1 MGRIP
6 DATIETI
13 RDRIDVVELV
23 GRHVA
28 LRKAGRN
35 YKGLCPF
42 HDEKTPSFSVNP
54 DRGIFHCFG
63 CGAGGNVFA
72 FLMRHENLTFP
83 EAARALAREC
93 GVEIPESSGADA
105 GEGERLVAANQVA
118 QRLYRAALAGPEG
131 DAARAYLAKRGLDAA
146 ACERFGLGFAPDRWD
161 AVAQAL
167 AAARI
172 PAQVGERAGLLA
184 PRESG
189 GHYDRLRGRVSFP
202 IQDARGRI
210 VGFGGRAISPG
221 QDPKYLN
228 SPETPLFRKRESF
241 YGFPAALE
249 AIRRS
254 ERAVVVEGYFDRIAL
269 AEAGVPEAVA
279 TCGTALSPE
288 HGRGLRRRT
297 REVVLLFDGDEAGE
311 RAAERALEVLL
322 PAGLRVRAAVLPAG
336 EDPDSLLARDGPEA
350 LRAIVEAATPA
361 IEVVIRRAVARGV
374 ATPFEKSDAVAAV
387 VPHLARIPDRVE
399 RSAFARRLAL
409 AAGVEVAD
417 VSAALREALGEE
429 PAPEAG
435 AAAPR
440 GAAPDPEQRFAQR
453 LAEVLLDHPALA
465 HRFRPGEPAALVRDA
480 AWCTLLEA
488 LVRTCGE
495 HGMALGDSAV
505 EDAYAPEEF
514 QRLCALDCQ
523 ERISLTPE
531 EAVRVLDDTLEN
543 LRQRRRAEVQRE
555 TTRRLAESP
564 PSEHPALLLE
574 KQRQLEQKRAA
585 RGLDPKPPAPR
596 GGVEL
601 LP

>member
-23 GRHVA
+23 GRHVT
-28 LRKAGRN
+28 LRKAGRS

-42 HDEKTPSFSVNP
+42 HDEKTPSFHVNP
-54 DRGIFHCFG
+54 ERGIFHCFG

-93 GVEIPESSGADA
+93 GVEIPESSGAEA
-105 GEGERLVAANQVA
+105 GEAERLVAANQVA

-131 DAARAYLAKRGLDAA
+131 GAARAYLAKRGLDAA

-161 AVAQAL
+161 TVVQAL
-167 AAARI
+167 GAARI
-172 PAQVGERAGLLA
+172 PAPLGEKAGLLA

-189 GHYDRLRGRVSFP
+189 GHYDRLRARVTFP

-210 VGFGGRAISPG
+210 VGFGGRAIAPG
-221 QDPKYLN
+221 QEPKYLN
-228 SPETPLFRKRESF
+228 TPETPLFRKRESL
-241 YGFPAALE
+241 YGLPAALE
-249 AIRRS
+249 AIRRA

-269 AEAGVPEAVA
+269 AQAGVPEAVA
-279 TCGTALSPE
+279 TCGTALGPE

-350 LRAIVEAATPA
+350 LRALVEAATPA
-361 IEVVIRRAVARGV
+361 LEVVIRRAVARGV

-399 RSAFARRLAL
+399 RSAFASRLAL
-409 AAGVEVAD
+409 AAGVEPAD

-429 PAPEAG
+429 AAPEEAVPAPRS
-435 AAAPR
+435 AAA
-440 GAAPDPEQRFAQR
+440 DPEQRFARR
-453 LAEVLLDHPALA
+453 LAEVLLDHPGLA
-465 HRFRPGEPAALVRDA
+465 HRFRPGEPAGLVRDP
-480 AWCTLLEA
+480 AWCSLLEA
-488 LVRTCGE
+488 MVRVCGA
-495 HGMALGDSAV
+495 HGMALGGSAA
-505 EDAYAPEEF
+505 DAAYAPDELE
-514 QRLCALDCQ
+514 RLCALDCQ
-523 ERISLTPE
+523 DRLSLSAE
-531 EAVRVLDDTLEN
+531 EAVRVLDDTLER
-543 LRQRRRAEVQRE
+543 LRE
-555 TTRRLAESP
+555 TRRKDERQLLTRQLGEPGAADLQP
-564 PSEHPALLLE
+564 LIVE
-574 KQRQLEQKRAA
+574 KQRQLEQRRAA
-585 RGLDPKPPAPR
+585 QGLDPNPPAPR

-601 LP
+601 LR

>member
-28 LRKAGRN
+28 LRKAGRS

-42 HDEKTPSFSVNP
+42 HDEKTPSFNVNP

-72 FLMRHENLTFP
+72 FLMRHENLTVP
-83 EAARALAREC
+83 EAVRSLAREC
-93 GVEIPESSGADA
+93 GVEIPESPGAEA
-105 GEGERLVAANQVA
+105 GEGERLAAANQVA

-131 DAARAYLAKRGLDAA
+131 GAARAYLAKRGLDAA

-172 PAQVGERAGLLA
+172 PAQLGEKAGLLA

-189 GHYDRLRGRVSFP
+189 GHYDRLRGRVTFP

-210 VGFGGRAISPG
+210 VGFGGRAIAPG

-228 SPETPLFRKRESF
+228 TPETPLFRKRESF

-249 AIRRS
+249 AIRRA

-279 TCGTALSPE
+279 TCGTALGPE

-322 PAGLRVRAAVLPAG
+322 PSGLRVRAAVLPAG

-350 LRAIVEAATPA
+350 LRALVEAATPA
-361 IEVVIRRAVARGV
+361 LEVVIRRAVARGV

-399 RSAFARRLAL
+399 RSAFASRLAL
-409 AAGVEVAD
+409 AAGVEAAD

-429 PAPEAG
+429 PAPEARV
-435 AAAPR
+435 AAPQ
-440 GAAPDPEQRFAQR
+440 ALALDPEQRFARR
-453 LAEVLLDHPALA
+453 LAEVLLDHPGLA

-480 AWCTLLEA
+480 AWCGLLESI
-488 LVRTCGE
+488 VRVCVE
-495 HGMALGDSAV
+495 HGMALGGSAV
-505 EDAYAPEEF
+505 EDAYAPEEL

-523 ERISLTPE
+523 ERISFTPE
-531 EAVRVLDDTLEN
+531 EAVRVLDDTLES

-574 KQRQLEQKRAA
+574 KQRQLEQRRAA
-585 RGLDPKPPAPR
+585 RGLDPTPPAPR